1 MVGEYVKGEN
11 NWTSLVGWG
20 VTAAIAGSLGS
31 LFGLFFGLFWAL
43 YRDRLVL
50 QPQFH
55 NFNHSSF

>member
-11 NWTSLVGWG
+11 NWTGLVGWG

-50 QPQFH
+50 QLQF
-55 NFNHSSF
+55 